1 MDWVEVTVKTTTEGA
16 DIVAQIFYEIGVT
29 GVVIEDPDAVRQAQQ
44 EERTWDYIDDA
55 ILANMED
62 DVLVKAYISNDAA
75 FYDKLQFVKE
85 RIKRLREQDFGVD
98 MRPLEVILANV
109 REEDWANNWKK
120 YYKPV
125 KVSDRIVIKPTW
137 EKYEKKPG
145 EIILEMDPGMAFGT
159 GTHETTM
166 LCIRMID
173 RYVKPGDT
181 VVDIG
186 CGTGVLAI
194 ASVLLGASHA
204 VAVDLDSNA
213 VRAAGGNTRL
223 NRVEDRVEVICGNLL
238 DKVRGPFDIAVA
250 NIIADVIVDLAG
262 SITDFLKPGGVFIA
276 SGIILERL
284 QDVTDAVR
292 KAGLELIGRDTMG
305 EWAVVVCRRN
315 A

>member
-1 MDWVEVTVKTTTEGA
+1 LDWVEVTVKTTTEGA